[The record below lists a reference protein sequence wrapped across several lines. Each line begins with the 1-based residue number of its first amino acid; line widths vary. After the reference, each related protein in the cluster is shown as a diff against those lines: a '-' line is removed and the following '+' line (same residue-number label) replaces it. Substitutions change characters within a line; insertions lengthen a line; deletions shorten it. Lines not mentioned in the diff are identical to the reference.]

1 MAATISFDNQL
12 DAVISIAGEQVTR
25 DSMSESI
32 RRITAELAANRS
44 ERLLVDM
51 SQSEI
56 TVPVESTTII
66 LDRLL
71 NAVHSHLT
79 VAMIFNDRQHA
90 YARHVADYLSAGMV
104 DIETFSTVQAATAWM
119 VGESGLSRQ
128 A

>member
-66 LDRLL
+66 LDRL
-71 NAVHSHLT
+71 T